1 MFYNDKFLNFEHT
14 KTRKSPSLLFLFE
27 FSTILGWYT
36 KEQLDEDDAILLEHE
51 VDGRKK
57 AAYLEWLALEGE
69 RIKENRVLMLGE
81 DREAHCRRDY
91 FSRIEV
97 TYLSLCLSA
106 FGLIILVLGIFFS

>member
-1 MFYNDKFLNFEHT
+1 M
-14 KTRKSPSLLFLFE
+14 
-27 FSTILGWYT
+27 GWYT

-97 TYLSLCLSA
+97 TYVSLCLSV
-106 FGLIILVLGIFFS
+106 FVDITFRFPEINPNHSPYPPHIY